1 MAKHYDIAELSIYK
15 HNISRK
21 QALSTSILDY
31 KNTFNMNQ
39 IFSLNQPKDTN
50 ASAPVMLVTGGAKR
64 IGAAI
69 VRAAHEQ
76 GYRVII
82 HCHHSKQEANALADA
97 LNNSR
102 ANSVVV
108 VLADLAVVN
117 NSETLQQ
124 FTRNIMQAFGQLDV
138 LVHNAS
144 RFYPS
149 PLGHINLD
157 QWDELFLTNA
167 KAPLLLSQALYPY
180 LRTQQGCIISLL
192 DIHAHNKPF
201 GHYAVY
207 NMAKAAHRMMVQ
219 SLALDMAPDIRVNG
233 VAPGVN
239 ILPDADSDQALDQ
252 QQQKSIV
259 DSIPMQRIGKPAEIA
274 HSVLYLAQASYV
286 TGEIITVDGGRSLT
300 LAGGHI

>member
-1 MAKHYDIAELSIYK
+1 
-15 HNISRK
+15 
-21 QALSTSILDY
+21 
-31 KNTFNMNQ
+31 MNQ
-39 IFSLNQPKDTN
+39 EFSLSQSKYSNT
-50 ASAPVMLVTGGAKR
+50 SAPVMVVTGGAKR

-82 HCHHSKQEANALADA
+82 HCHHSEQEANVLADA

-102 ANSVVV
+102 PDSAVVIIT
-108 VLADLAVVN
+108 DLAVVN
-117 NSETLQQ
+117 NSQTLQR

-149 PLGHINLD
+149 PLGNINHA

-201 GHYAVY
+201 KNYAVY

-219 SLALDMAPDIRVNG
+219 SLALDMAPEVRVNG

-239 ILPDADSDQALDQ
+239 ILPEADSDQALHP
-252 QQQKSIV
+252 QQQKSII
-259 DSIPMQRIGKPAEIA
+259 DSIPMQRIGKPEEIA
-274 HSVLYLAQASYV
+274 HSVLYLARASYV
-286 TGEIITVDGGRSLT
+286 TGEIIAVDGGRSLT
-300 LAGGHI
+300 LAGGHV

>member
-1 MAKHYDIAELSIYK
+1 MARHYDNVELNIYK
-15 HNISRK
+15 YNISRK
-21 QALSTSILDY
+21 QVLSTSNLNN
-31 KNTFNMNQ
+31 KNAFNMNQ
-39 IFSLNQPKDTN
+39 EFISTQTASTN
-50 ASAPVMLVTGGAKR
+50 NLAPVMLVTGGAKR

-82 HCHHSKQEANALADA
+82 HCHHSEQEANALADS
-97 LNNSR
+97 LNQSR
-102 ANSVVV
+102 PDSVVV

-201 GHYAVY
+201 RHYAVY

-219 SLALDMAPDIRVNG
+219 SLALDMAPDVRVNG

-252 QQQKSIV
+252 QQQKNIV

-300 LAGGHI
+300 LAGGSY

>member
-1 MAKHYDIAELSIYK
+1 
-15 HNISRK
+15 
-21 QALSTSILDY
+21 
-31 KNTFNMNQ
+31 MNHE
-39 IFSLNQPKDTN
+39 FSLSQSKYSNT
-50 ASAPVMLVTGGAKR
+50 SAPVMVVTGGAKR

-82 HCHHSKQEANALADA
+82 HCHHSEQEANDLADT
-97 LNNSR
+97 LNHSR
-102 ANSVVV
+102 PDSAVV
-108 VLADLAVVN
+108 VLADLTVVN
-117 NSETLQQ
+117 NSEMLQQ
-124 FTRNIMQAFGQLDV
+124 FTQNIIQAFGQLDV

-149 PLGHINLD
+149 PLGDIDLE
-157 QWDELFLTNA
+157 QWDDLFLTNA

-180 LRTQQGCIISLL
+180 LRTRQGCIISLL

-201 GHYAVY
+201 KNYAIY

-219 SLALDMAPDIRVNG
+219 SLALDMAPDVRVNG
-233 VAPGVN
+233 IAPGVN
-239 ILPDADSDQALDQ
+239 ILPEADSDQALDQ
-252 QQQKSIV
+252 QQQKNIIN
-259 DSIPMQRIGKPAEIA
+259 SIPMQRIGRPYEIA
-274 HSVLYLAQASYV
+274 HSVLYLAHASYV